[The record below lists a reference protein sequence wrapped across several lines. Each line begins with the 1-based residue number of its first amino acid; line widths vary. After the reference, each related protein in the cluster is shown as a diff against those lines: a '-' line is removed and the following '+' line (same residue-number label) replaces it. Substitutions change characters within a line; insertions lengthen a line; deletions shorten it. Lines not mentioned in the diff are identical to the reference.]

1 MKDKELRKLIG
12 SRAKQRRIE
21 LGLNMQYVAERM
33 GVNKSTI
40 QRYEAGSIDNTK
52 ILVVEGLSNILHVSP
67 EWLRGE
73 TEEFVSDVSD
83 DRDLMIRDLFGN
95 ITCMEQENLSNDEF
109 SFMRDVLIY
118 ILMEYELFTDSFKFG
133 CENYKDT
140 TKYKDVAKVTGFTSN
155 NEFNEV
161 MFLREVTSMINAFN
175 NTAEVLRVY
184 SKDSE
189 RAYRDLKNLIDYVK
203 PGEE

>member
-52 ILVVEGLSNILHVSP
+52 RLVVEGLSNILHVSP

-83 DRDLMIRDLFGN
+83 DRDLRIRDLFGD
-95 ITCMEQENLSNDEF
+95 ITCIDQDNLSEEEF

-118 ILMEYELFTDSFKFG
+118 ILREYELFTEGFKFG
-133 CENYKDT
+133 CENHKSNI
-140 TKYKDVAKVTGFTSN
+140 KYKELAKIAGLASVK
-155 NEFNEV
+155 EFNEV
-161 MFLREVTSMINAFN
+161 MFLREMTPMINALN
-175 NTAEVLRVY
+175 NTAEALRVY
-184 SKDSE
+184 SKD
-189 RAYRDLKNLIDYVK
+189 ADKGYRDLRNLMTMVE
-203 PGEE
+203 PLEE

>member
-52 ILVVEGLSNILHVSP
+52 RLVVEGLSNILHVSP

-83 DRDLMIRDLFGN
+83 DRDLRIRDLFGD
-95 ITCMEQENLSNDEF
+95 ITCIDQDNLSEEEF

-118 ILMEYELFTDSFKFG
+118 ILREYELFTEGFKYG
-133 CENYKDT
+133 CKNCKDT
-140 TKYKDVAKVTGFTSN
+140 NKYEDIAKVTGFSSN
-155 NEFNEV
+155 KEFNEV
-161 MFLREVTSMINAFN
+161 MFLREMTPMINALN
-175 NTAEVLRVY
+175 NTAEALRVY
-184 SKDSE
+184 SKDAD
-189 RAYRDLKNLIDYVK
+189 RGYRDLRNLMTMVE
-203 PGEE
+203 PLEE

>member
-52 ILVVEGLSNILHVSP
+52 RLVVEGLSNILHVSP

-83 DRDLMIRDLFGN
+83 DRDLRIRDLFGN
-95 ITCMEQENLSNDEF
+95 ITCIDQDNLSEEEF

-118 ILMEYELFTDSFKFG
+118 ILREYELFTESFKFG
-133 CENYKDT
+133 CENHKANI
-140 TKYKDVAKVTGFTSN
+140 KYKELAKIAGLASVK
-155 NEFNEV
+155 EFNEV
-161 MFLREVTSMINAFN
+161 MFLREMTPMINALN
-175 NTAEVLRVY
+175 NTAEALRVY
-184 SKDSE
+184 SKDAD
-189 RAYRDLKNLIDYVK
+189 RGYRDLRNLMNFVE
-203 PGEE
+203 PSEE

>member
-52 ILVVEGLSNILHVSP
+52 RLVVEGLSNILHVSP

-83 DRDLMIRDLFGN
+83 DRDLRIRDLFGD
-95 ITCMEQENLSNDEF
+95 ITCIDQDNLSEEEF

-118 ILMEYELFTDSFKFG
+118 ILREYELFTEGFKYG
-133 CENYKDT
+133 CKNCKDT
-140 TKYKDVAKVTGFTSN
+140 NKYEDIAKVTGFSSN
-155 NEFNEV
+155 KEFNEV
-161 MFLREVTSMINAFN
+161 MFLREMTPMINALN
-175 NTAEVLRVY
+175 NTAEALRVY
-184 SKDSE
+184 SKDTD
-189 RAYRDLKNLIDYVK
+189 RGYRDLRNLMTMVE
-203 PGEE
+203 PLEE